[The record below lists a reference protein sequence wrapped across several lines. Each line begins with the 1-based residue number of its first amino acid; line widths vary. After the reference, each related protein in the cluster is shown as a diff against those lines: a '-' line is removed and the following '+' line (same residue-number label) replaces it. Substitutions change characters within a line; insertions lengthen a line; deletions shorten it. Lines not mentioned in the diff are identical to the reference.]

1 MSLKALAI
9 QYLERNGLRNDSGT
23 IAEKAVPLA
32 SEKTQGGW
40 NGISGVEQV
49 ETPVRSEPSPGPVSE
64 SLRDLPA
71 VPSPT
76 VPATSPTV
84 ENLDTRQAV
93 RLVLTHCQRAG
104 DQGVFDYVDTH
115 PQRWGQWADEVNGMR
130 EMLHE
135 TEPGTDSGAV
145 DSLAAEAVYW
155 FIRLKMKLISQAE
168 YSHRLHGPG
177 GVWDR
182 LRKGAM
188 A

>member
-93 RLVLTHCQRAG
+93 RLVLTHCQRLCDAPG
-104 DQGVFDYVDTH
+104 ERH
-115 PQRWGQWADEVNGMR
+115 PGLQR
-130 EMLHE
+130 
-135 TEPGTDSGAV
+135 
-145 DSLAAEAVYW
+145 
-155 FIRLKMKLISQAE
+155 
-168 YSHRLHGPG
+168 PG
-177 GVWDR
+177 GVYHIVRR
-182 LRKGAM
+182 LGFRARGPALLSGRNPRCQRIRREQ
-188 A
+188 AAA